1 VKFVLAS
8 YGSRGDVEPF
18 AAAARELL
26 DRGHDVCLAVP
37 PMMTSFVESAGIA
50 AVPFGSDASSA
61 AVMGD
66 VVRNIREAWVQW
78 GAALKALSDGAHLL
92 LTGKSEQALAAN
104 VAEYYGIPHAA
115 LHFFPGDHA
124 SIGGV
129 LGRLAKQAEDTQR
142 RELGLPDATGSLPQ
156 SLEIQAY
163 EEFCFPGLAAEWTQQ
178 GRRRPFVGALTLELP
193 AADDAEVL
201 SWIASGPPPIYF
213 GFGSGLKLPSP
224 AETVAVIAA
233 ATAQLG
239 ERALICS
246 GPDDLSQ
253 LGYPDH
259 VKVVRAVNHAAVFP
273 ACRAVAHHGGAGTTA
288 AGLRAGVPTLVLW
301 LSVDDQPVWAEAI
314 TRLGVGSGR
323 EFWTST
329 LDLLVADLRS
339 VLTQDC
345 ATRAREVAGQMAMPT
360 ESAARA
366 ADLLEATAAGRV
378 G

>member
-1 VKFVLAS
+1 
-8 YGSRGDVEPF
+8 
-18 AAAARELL
+18 
-26 DRGHDVCLAVP
+26 
-37 PMMTSFVESAGIA
+37 MMMSFVESAGIA

-61 AVMGD
+61 AAMGD

-78 GAALKALSDGAHLL
+78 GAALKALSDGADLI
-92 LTGKSEQALAAN
+92 LTGKGEQGLAAN
-104 VAEYYGIPHAA
+104 VAEYYGIPNAA

-129 LGRLAKQAEDTQR
+129 LGRLAKQAEETQR
-142 RELGLPDATGSLPQ
+142 RELGLPEAAGPLPQ
-156 SLEIQAY
+156 PLEIQAY
-163 EEFCFPGLAAEWTQQ
+163 EEFCFPGLAAAEWAQQ

-193 AADDAEVL
+193 AAEDAEVL

-224 AETVAVIAA
+224 AETVAVIGA

-239 ERALICS
+239 ERALVCS

-253 LGYPDH
+253 LSYPDH

-273 ACRAVAHHGGAGTTA
+273 ACRAVAHHGGAGTSA

-345 ATRAREVAGQMAMPT
+345 ATRAREVAAQVATPA

-366 ADLLEATAAGRV
+366 ADLLEAAAGR
-378 G
+378 GG

>member
-1 VKFVLAS
+1 MKFVLAT
-8 YGSRGDVEPF
+8 YGSRGDVEPL
-18 AAAARELL
+18 AAVARELL
-26 DRGHDVCLAVP
+26 NRGHDVCLAVP
-37 PMMTSFVESAGIA
+37 PMMTDFVEAAGIA
-50 AVPFGSDASSA
+50 AVPFGSDAPSA

-66 VVRNIREAWVQW
+66 VVRNIRQAWVEW
-78 GAALKALSDGAHLL
+78 AASLKALADGADLL
-92 LTGKSEQALAAN
+92 LTGKNEQALAAN

-129 LGRLAKQAEDTQR
+129 LGRLAKQAEDAQR
-142 RELGLPDATGSLPQ
+142 RELGLPEATGTSPE

-163 EEFCFPGLAAEWTQQ
+163 EEFCFPGSATEWAHQ

-193 AADDAEVL
+193 ADADAEVM
-201 SWIASGPPPIYF
+201 SWIATGTPPIYF

-246 GPDDLSQ
+246 GPDNLS
-253 LGYPDH
+253 LTTYPDH
-259 VKVVRAVNHAAVFP
+259 VKVVRTVNHAAVFP
-273 ACRAVAHHGGAGTTA
+273 ACRAVVHHGGAGTTG
-288 AGLRAGVPTLVLW
+288 AGLRAGIPTLVLW
-301 LSVDDQPVWAEAI
+301 LSVDDQPVWAEVV

-339 VLTQDC
+339 TLTEEC
-345 ATRAREVAGQMAMPT
+345 AAHAREVAAKMTKPA
-360 ESAARA
+360 ESAASA
-366 ADLLEATAAGRV
+366 AELLEDAARATQ
-378 G
+378 